1 MKGGEKGNFEV
12 CRDALCA
19 GARASATDWG
29 TFLGSPKKLATLSSF
44 TLPMFS

>member
-1 MKGGEKGNFEV
+1 MEGGEKGNCEV

-29 TFLGSPKKLATLSSF
+29 TLLGGPEKLATSVFLYS
-44 TLPMFS
+44 TNL